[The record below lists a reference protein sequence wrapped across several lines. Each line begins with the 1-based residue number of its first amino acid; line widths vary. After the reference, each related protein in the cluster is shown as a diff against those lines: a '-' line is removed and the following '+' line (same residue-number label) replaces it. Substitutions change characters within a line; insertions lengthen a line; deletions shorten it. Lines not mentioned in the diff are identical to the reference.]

1 MPSWQRAIVWI
12 ALLIPLL
19 PQLQGYLSG
28 TAFYGETLHRTGE
41 VSVWLLLLVLAIT
54 PVRRLFPKAAW
65 SAWLIRARRDLGIG
79 TFVYALAHTVIYLQR
94 KADLARI
101 LREATEPGI
110 LVGWL
115 ALLGMLL
122 LAITSNDRSVRWLG
136 VRWKG
141 LHRLVYGVALLS
153 VLHWLLTAFDPAV
166 GYLHLGLLG
175 VLLLS
180 RGISRRQGI

>member
-1 MPSWQRAIVWI
+1 MPNRRRATIWI

-19 PQLQGYLSG
+19 LQLQGYLSG

-41 VSVWLLLLVLAIT
+41 VAVWLLLLVLAVS
-54 PVRRLFPKAAW
+54 PVRRLFPKATW
-65 SAWLIRARRDLGIG
+65 SAWLLRVRRDLGVA
-79 TFVYALAHTVIYLQR
+79 TFVYGLAHTLIYLER

-101 LREATEPGI
+101 LREAADPGI

-115 ALLGMLL
+115 ALLGMLI

-136 VRWKG
+136 GRWKG

-153 VLHWLLTAFDPAV
+153 GLHWVLTAFDPTV

-180 RGISRRQGI
+180 RGIPRRQGI